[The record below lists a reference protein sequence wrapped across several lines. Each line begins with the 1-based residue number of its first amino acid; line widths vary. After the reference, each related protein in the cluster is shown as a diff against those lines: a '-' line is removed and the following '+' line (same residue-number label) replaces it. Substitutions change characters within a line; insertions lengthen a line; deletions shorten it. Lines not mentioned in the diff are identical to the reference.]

1 MPSDS
6 SSDNSLRTFVP
17 LCFVTFFL
25 FASYDNGIHA
35 TSGYVFEIFWG
46 QRFPN
51 RSDSNSTDKLHC
63 TTNKSSEAYRDGQIV
78 QKQVTRWSVYI
89 SLAHGVPLILSSVLF
104 SFLSDT
110 FGRKPFLFIGAF
122 GICIKQFLIT
132 LAMFSRLSV
141 FLFPPFTLI
150 EGFCGSWVTQIA
162 ISMCV
167 ISDLT
172 SAGKSRSFYIAIFTF
187 VYGFGSSAGTF
198 VSGYVV
204 TLLGHEY
211 SMAVSF
217 GVAFL
222 AFVCTCFIP
231 ESIANSQKQQ
241 KKFSCCGNCREILQF
256 YTEDDPDHPGSFRW
270 KFIIAVMAFIFI
282 KLAKLGA
289 SSMEAYYLEGS
300 PYCFTPEK
308 IGVFET
314 VKSGFSEIF
323 ILVGIKAMHQC
334 FVDESIALLSN
345 LSSIAQFLL
354 FGIGSTE
361 LYLEVGTLHMSII
374 INNTVNS
381 QKFNHSCISF
391 EVRIVTHL
399 SYVYRLTAVIV
410 GSLGMASVPMIQ
422 GFMSRMCPPQKQGLF
437 SLDK

>member
-1 MPSDS
+1 M
-6 SSDNSLRTFVP
+6 
-17 LCFVTFFL
+17 
-25 FASYDNGIHA
+25 HA
-35 TSGYVFEIFWG
+35 TSGYVFEIFWE

-51 RSDSNSTDKLHC
+51 RSDSNSTDESHC
-63 TTNKSSEAYRDGQIV
+63 TTNKSSETFRDGQLV
-78 QKQVTRWSVYI
+78 QKQVARCSVYI

-104 SFLSDT
+104 SSLSDT
-110 FGRKPFLFIGAF
+110 FGRKSFLFIRAF
-122 GICIKQFLIT
+122 GICVKQFLIT
-132 LAMFSRLSV
+132 FAMFSRWSV

-150 EGFCGSWVTQIA
+150 EGFCGSWVTHIA

-167 ISDLT
+167 ISYLT

-187 VYGFGSSAGTF
+187 VSGFGSSLETF
-198 VSGYVV
+198 ISGYVV

-217 GVAFL
+217 GVAIL

-231 ESIANSQKQQ
+231 ESISNSQKQQ

-289 SSMEAYYLEGS
+289 SSIEAYYLEGS

-314 VKSGFSEIF
+314 AKSGFSELF

-334 FVDESIALLSN
+334 FEDESIALLSN
-345 LSSIAQFLL
+345 VSSIAQFLL
-354 FGIGSTE
+354 FGISSTE
-361 LYLEVGTLHMSII
+361 QYLEVGTLHMSII
-374 INNTVNS
+374 INNSVGS
-381 QKFNHSCISF
+381 KKFNHFCISF
-391 EVRIVTHL
+391 VTYL
-399 SYVYRLTAVIV
+399 SYVYLLTAVIV

-422 GFMSRMCPPQKQGLF
+422 GIMSRMCPPQKQGLF
-437 SLDK
+437 RLINRKVIPGL

>member
-1 MPSDS
+1 M
-6 SSDNSLRTFVP
+6 
-17 LCFVTFFL
+17 
-25 FASYDNGIHA
+25 
-35 TSGYVFEIFWG
+35 
-46 QRFPN
+46 
-51 RSDSNSTDKLHC
+51 
-63 TTNKSSEAYRDGQIV
+63 
-78 QKQVTRWSVYI
+78 
-89 SLAHGVPLILSSVLF
+89 SSVLF
-104 SFLSDT
+104 SSLSDT
-110 FGRKPFLFIGAF
+110 FGRKSFLFIGAF
-122 GICIKQFLIT
+122 GICVKQFLIT
-132 LAMFSRLSV
+132 FAMFSRWSV

-150 EGFCGSWVTQIA
+150 EGFCGSWVTHIA

-187 VYGFGSSAGTF
+187 VSGFGSSLGTF
-198 VSGYVV
+198 ISGYVV

-217 GVAFL
+217 GVAIL

-231 ESIANSQKQQ
+231 ESISNSQKQQ

-289 SSMEAYYLEGS
+289 SSIEAYYLEGS

-314 VKSGFSEIF
+314 AKSGFSELF

-334 FVDESIALLSN
+334 FEDESIALLSN
-345 LSSIAQFLL
+345 VSSIAQFLL
-354 FGIGSTE
+354 FGISSTE
-361 LYLEVGTLHMSII
+361 QYLEVGTLHMSII
-374 INNTVNS
+374 INNSVGS
-381 QKFNHSCISF
+381 KKFNHFCISF
-391 EVRIVTHL
+391 VTYL
-399 SYVYRLTAVIV
+399 SYVYLLTAVIV

-422 GFMSRMCPPQKQGLF
+422 GIMSRMCPPQKQGLF
-437 SLDK
+437 RLINRKVIPGL

>member
-1 MPSDS
+1 M
-6 SSDNSLRTFVP
+6 
-17 LCFVTFFL
+17 
-25 FASYDNGIHA
+25 HA
-35 TSGYVFEIFWG
+35 TSGYVFEIFWE

-51 RSDSNSTDKLHC
+51 RSDSNSTDESHC
-63 TTNKSSEAYRDGQIV
+63 TTNKSSETFRDGQLV
-78 QKQVTRWSVYI
+78 QKQVARCSVYI

-104 SFLSDT
+104 SSLSDT
-110 FGRKPFLFIGAF
+110 FGRKSFLFIGAF
-122 GICIKQFLIT
+122 GICVKQFLIT
-132 LAMFSRLSV
+132 FAMFSRWSV

-150 EGFCGSWVTQIA
+150 EGFCGSWVTHIA

-187 VYGFGSSAGTF
+187 VSGFGSSLGTF
-198 VSGYVV
+198 ISGYVV

-217 GVAFL
+217 GVAIL

-231 ESIANSQKQQ
+231 ESISNSQKQQ

-289 SSMEAYYLEGS
+289 SSIEAYYLEGS

-314 VKSGFSEIF
+314 AKSGFSELF

-334 FVDESIALLSN
+334 FEDESIALLSN
-345 LSSIAQFLL
+345 VSSIAQFLL
-354 FGIGSTE
+354 FGISSTE
-361 LYLEVGTLHMSII
+361 QYLEVGTLHMSIN
-374 INNTVNS
+374 INNSVGS
-381 QKFNHSCISF
+381 KKFNHFCISF
-391 EVRIVTHL
+391 VTYL
-399 SYVYRLTAVIV
+399 SYVYLLTAVIV

-422 GFMSRMCPPQKQGLF
+422 GIMSRMCPPQKQGLF
-437 SLDK
+437 RLINRKVIPGL